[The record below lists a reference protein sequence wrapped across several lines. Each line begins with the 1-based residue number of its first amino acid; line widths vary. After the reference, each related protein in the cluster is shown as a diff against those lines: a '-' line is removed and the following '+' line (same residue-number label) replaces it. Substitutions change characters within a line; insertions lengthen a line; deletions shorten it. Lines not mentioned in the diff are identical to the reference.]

1 MRRRFLIVAVVAMVL
16 AFLFLAPVCYSYSE
30 VTTVERYHRLRY
42 AEIQLSTN
50 QTLLVPV
57 EDLGRYPNATILS
70 VDSYRMTTIEVN
82 QTWTIESLTHRFLG
96 FGLSHS
102 WSFLGRSAT
111 VPIREE

>member
-30 VTTVERYHRLRY
+30 VTVAEIHHGLSY

-50 QTLLVPV
+50 QTILVPI
-57 EDLGRYPNATILS
+57 EDLGRYPNATVLS
-70 VDSYRMTTIEVN
+70 VNSYRMTTIEVN
-82 QTWTIESLTHRFLG
+82 QTWTIESLTHHFLG

>member
-1 MRRRFLIVAVVAMVL
+1 MRRKFLIVAIVIMVL
-16 AFLFLAPVCYSYSE
+16 AFLFLAPICYSYSE
-30 VTTVERYHRLRY
+30 VTKAETYHGLRY
-42 AEIQLSTN
+42 AEILLSTN
-50 QTLLVPV
+50 QTILVPI

-111 VPIREE
+111 ALIREE